1 MSKITHFQ
9 SKNDIFHQKASLFI
23 HFSCKTRIGNYFK
36 LDNPKYHFANYF
48 IQKRSREPNYKQ
60 LFVNYFAVKENV
72 LIFASRFKK
81 NRAFLV
87 HNLIPNTVEAISYKT
102 VSASKETVTKGWVIV
117 DAENET
123 LGRLASNVAYILR
136 GKDKVNFTPHVDTG
150 DNVIIIN
157 AEKIKLTGNK
167 VAEKEYVRHTGYPGG
182 QRFAT
187 PKLLLTKRP
196 TEIIRMAVSGM
207 LPKNKLG
214 DALRRNVFIYAGA
227 EHPHAAQQPKEIK
240 INTIK

>member
-1 MSKITHFQ
+1 M
-9 SKNDIFHQKASLFI
+9 
-23 HFSCKTRIGNYFK
+23 
-36 LDNPKYHFANYF
+36 
-48 IQKRSREPNYKQ
+48 
-60 LFVNYFAVKENV
+60 
-72 LIFASRFKK
+72 
-81 NRAFLV
+81 
-87 HNLIPNTVEAISYKT
+87 EAISYKT

-117 DAENET
+117 DAENEI

-187 PKLLLTKRP
+187 PKLLFSKKP
-196 TEIIRMAVSGM
+196 TEVVRMAVSGM
-207 LPKNKLG
+207 LPKNKFG

>member
-1 MSKITHFQ
+1 M
-9 SKNDIFHQKASLFI
+9 
-23 HFSCKTRIGNYFK
+23 
-36 LDNPKYHFANYF
+36 
-48 IQKRSREPNYKQ
+48 
-60 LFVNYFAVKENV
+60 
-72 LIFASRFKK
+72 
-81 NRAFLV
+81 
-87 HNLIPNTVEAISYKT
+87 EAISYKT

-117 DAENET
+117 DAENEI

-136 GKDKVNFTPHVDTG
+136 GKNKVNFTPHVDTG

-187 PKLLLTKRP
+187 PKLLFSKRP
-196 TEIIRMAVSGM
+196 TEVVRMAVSGM

>member
-1 MSKITHFQ
+1 
-9 SKNDIFHQKASLFI
+9 
-23 HFSCKTRIGNYFK
+23 
-36 LDNPKYHFANYF
+36 
-48 IQKRSREPNYKQ
+48 
-60 LFVNYFAVKENV
+60 
-72 LIFASRFKK
+72 
-81 NRAFLV
+81 
-87 HNLIPNTVEAISYKT
+87 VEAISYKT

-187 PKLLLTKRP
+187 PKLLFTKKP
-196 TEIIRMAVSGM
+196 TEVVRMAVSGM

-214 DALRRNVFIYAGA
+214 DALRRNVFIYAGS